1 MGHDASLVPLYED
14 NNVYMVLD
22 ELLTFGRI
30 WRETSEEAANEQTVL
45 NLIADGEFRSPVRVI
60 VFNSAE
66 GWCRDETVHMGLK
79 LLEMS
84 REGRV
89 LAPSAVEFVERATGQ
104 VPTLMA

>member
-1 MGHDASLVPLYED
+1 MGHNVSLVPLYED

-66 GWCRDETVHMGLK
+66 GWCRDETVRMGLK

>member
-1 MGHDASLVPLYED
+1 MGQDVSLVPLYED

-22 ELLTFGRI
+22 ELVTFGRV

-45 NLIADGEFRSPVRVI
+45 NLIADGEFHHPVRVI

-66 GWCRDETVHMGLK
+66 GWCRDETAALGLK

-84 REGRV
+84 REGRA
-89 LAPSAVEFVERATGQ
+89 LGPAAIDFVERTTGQ
-104 VPTLMA
+104 VPTVLA

>member
-1 MGHDASLVPLYED
+1 MGHDVTLVPLYED

-45 NLIADGEFRSPVRVI
+45 NLIADGEFHSPVRVI

-66 GWCRDETVHMGLK
+66 AGVMMR
-79 LLEMS
+79 
-84 REGRV
+84 
-89 LAPSAVEFVERATGQ
+89 PSAWA
-104 VPTLMA
+104 

>member
-1 MGHDASLVPLYED
+1 
-14 NNVYMVLD
+14 
-22 ELLTFGRI
+22 
-30 WRETSEEAANEQTVL
+30 
-45 NLIADGEFRSPVRVI
+45 VI